1 MRKSRFTDGAWFC
14 KKCWDKE
21 APADRACAS
30 CEKGVDAVLSWHK
43 SKRIEGAPWLCM
55 SCYLHEVRASRF
67 FPPFHANANARRSP
81 PRFSFGSQR
90 AVRVFR
96 FPTARENLDRDGDD
110 VRRVLVEQ
118 DRRLVQLPG
127 RARGQGLH
135 EVLQRQSAPGQ
146 PHEQKAE
153 EVNVRVLYFLSPR
166 FPRSRRSFDDAPFSP
181 DAALPMRNAFD
192 AIVTIDTIAG
202 SE

>member
-1 MRKSRFTDGAWFC
+1 MRR
-14 KKCWDKE
+14 
-21 APADRACAS
+21 
-30 CEKGVDAVLSWHK
+30 
-43 SKRIEGAPWLCM
+43 
-55 SCYLHEVRASRF
+55 
-67 FPPFHANANARRSP
+67 
-81 PRFSFGSQR
+81 
-90 AVRVFR
+90 VRV
-96 FPTARENLDRDGDD
+96 
-110 VRRVLVEQ
+110 VQ
-118 DRRLVQLPG
+118 DLPLAQLAE

-135 EVLQRQSAPGQ
+135 EVLGPGQ

>member
-1 MRKSRFTDGAWFC
+1 MQQ
-14 KKCWDKE
+14 
-21 APADRACAS
+21 
-30 CEKGVDAVLSWHK
+30 
-43 SKRIEGAPWLCM
+43 
-55 SCYLHEVRASRF
+55 VR
-67 FPPFHANANARRSP
+67 
-81 PRFSFGSQR
+81 
-90 AVRVFR
+90 
-96 FPTARENLDRDGDD
+96 
-110 VRRVLVEQ
+110 VEQ
-118 DRRLVQLPG
+118 DQLLVQLAE

>member
-1 MRKSRFTDGAWFC
+1 L
-14 KKCWDKE
+14 KCWKKE
-21 APADRACAS
+21 APADRVCAS
-30 CEKGVDAVLSWHK
+30 CPAGVDAVSAWCK

-55 SCYLHEVRASRF
+55 GCYKREVRTPRSFPLLSRERESAVF
-67 FPPFHANANARRSP
+67 SAAVRLWLTARRS
-81 PRFSFGSQR
+81 
-90 AVRVFR
+90 R
-96 FPTARENLDRDGDD
+96 FPFFAAHRNHHRGGDD
-110 VRRVLVEQ
+110 VQQVRVEQ
-118 DRRLVQLPG
+118 GQRLGQLPG

-135 EVLQRQSAPGQ
+135 EVLPPGQ